1 MQLSFKG
8 MLDEVDRELK
18 ERANNIKLTMVE
30 DCDETCLQSK
40 MDKTASEIKQ
50 MTNIVDFLIE
60 YFKKYSPDSVWG
72 QWLQNY
78 YHVKVTIQS

>member
-1 MQLSFKG
+1 MV
-8 MLDEVDRELK
+8 DEVDRELK
-18 ERANNIKLTMVE
+18 ERTNNIKLTMVE
-30 DCDETCLQSK
+30 DCDKTCLQSK
-40 MDKTASEIKQ
+40 MDKTALEIKQ

-78 YHVKVTIQS
+78 YHVKVTIQN